1 MEQCPVCEIGNEGRA
16 KRRGE
21 KRKKEKKKKEKKSEP
36 DDNRLVKAGWNV
48 YQSVDLSMRVV
59 PQKNMEIYFPPA
71 FRYIRENGK
80 RHGVCRTFV
89 TRLFF
94 IFVFSMHESIGGG
107 RGEFFTGA
115 GYLRCIRRASTF
127 VDMIFSF
134 YPRTH
139 IRQKYISS
147 FYFYAYGSR
156 NV

>member
-1 MEQCPVCEIGNEGRA
+1 MKQRPVCEIGNEGRA
-16 KRRGE
+16 KG
-21 KRKKEKKKKEKKSEP
+21 RKKVKKKKKKKKGEKKSEP

-94 IFVFSMHESIGGG
+94 YLCFFDAWIYRGRGGGG
-107 RGEFFTGA
+107 RSPLPEPVIWDASAGPPPLSIWFFFLSSA
-115 GYLRCIRRASTF
+115 RMRIRL
-127 VDMIFSF
+127 
-134 YPRTH
+134 
-139 IRQKYISS
+139 
-147 FYFYAYGSR
+147 
-156 NV
+156 